1 MIGNER
7 SAEARG
13 GTVNMRLT
21 IFWIWNL
28 FGESIEG
35 LPLEGPSFELH
46 VYMDLPHQWFS
57 PVKECDKKERSNHW
71 LYMFT

>member
-46 VYMDLPHQWFS
+46 VYMDLPPPSRALLKGH
-57 PVKECDKKERSNHW
+57 V
-71 LYMFT
+71 YI